1 MKPNT
6 TNENLT
12 DSVLS
17 PVFAQTRTTLTPRRH
32 YVRLAIDPTDPA
44 SFLDTLR
51 TYDLDAFSEAV
62 TKVGSV
68 MRELLKQC
76 KDYRKRANGKIS
88 FRNFAKGDLA
98 LFLPTRNSQ
107 SKPWAAFNGM
117 LYLVIVVALLDV

>member
-1 MKPNT
+1 M
-6 TNENLT
+6 
-12 DSVLS
+12 
-17 PVFAQTRTTLTPRRH
+17 PRRH

-44 SFLDTLR
+44 SFLETLR

-76 KDYRKRANGKIS
+76 KDYRKRAKGKIS

-117 LYLVIVVALLDV
+117 LYPVIVIALLDV

>member
-1 MKPNT
+1 MPC
-6 TNENLT
+6 
-12 DSVLS
+12 
-17 PVFAQTRTTLTPRRH
+17 RH

-44 SFLDTLR
+44 SFLETLC

-76 KDYRKRANGKIS
+76 KDYRKRAKGKIS

-117 LYLVIVVALLDV
+117 LYSVMIVALPDV

>member
-1 MKPNT
+1 M
-6 TNENLT
+6 NENLT

-44 SFLDTLR
+44 SFLETLR

-76 KDYRKRANGKIS
+76 KDYRKRAKGKIS

-98 LFLPTRNSQ
+98 LFLPTRNSK

-117 LYLVIVVALLDV
+117 LYSVMIVALPDV